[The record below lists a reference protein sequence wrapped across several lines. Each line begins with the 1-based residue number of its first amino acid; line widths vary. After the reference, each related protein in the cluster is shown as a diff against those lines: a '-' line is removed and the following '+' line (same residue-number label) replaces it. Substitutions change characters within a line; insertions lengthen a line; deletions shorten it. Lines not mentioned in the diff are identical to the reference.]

1 MRYPLPLLLLCC
13 FCFIFPI
20 KTYATDWAYPFVV
33 WKGNMYVVE
42 DEEITEVEKKIGRV
56 TVYSDYYSYGG
67 NFSNAYERG
76 TKYFSIPGV
85 STKEAIAV
93 ETKKGIYRK
102 AVFNGEYIGNDS
114 SYISN
119 LILKVGGVVLVLVLG
134 YNFYR
139 ANRRT

>member
-1 MRYPLPLLLLCC
+1 M
-13 FCFIFPI
+13 
-20 KTYATDWAYPFVV
+20 
-33 WKGNMYVVE
+33 E

-56 TVYSDYYSYGG
+56 TVYSDYYSSGG

-102 AVFNGEYIGNDS
+102 AVFNGEYIGTDS

-139 ANRRT
+139 ANRPTKHL